1 VRGEPGTRV
10 AGDAEV
16 ARIAALANRCRL
28 VLLDMIYRA
37 GSGHAGS
44 SLSCVDI
51 ISVLKFDQLR
61 GPAGARSAGL
71 ARTDRDDRD
80 VFVLSKGHAA
90 PAWYAA
96 LIVGGDLPA
105 SEAGTLRAIDSRLQ
119 GHPDRT
125 RLDLVDVSS
134 GALGQGLSMALGRAR
149 GKRLKD
155 QDSVVYCLLGDGEC
169 QEGQVWEALLYAGAH
184 RVSNLVAIIDHNK
197 SQSDGELD
205 DVLPLRPLP
214 DKLAAFGWQ
223 VQEVNGHSHG
233 DLREAIRAARWDT
246 TRPSVIIAHTRKG
259 WLGRGRILLDG
270 SHSAVPSAADYA
282 QAVAF
287 LEAGAGAGAAAAA
300 EAGAGAAAGAAP

>member
-1 VRGEPGTRV
+1 VRGETGTQV
-10 AGDAEV
+10 ASDADLDQ
-16 ARIAALANRCRL
+16 IAALASRCRL

-51 ISVLKFDQLR
+51 ISVLKFGQMKS
-61 GPAGARSAGL
+61 PAGSL
-71 ARTDRDDRD
+71 SPDRD

-96 LIVGGDLPA
+96 LIVNGDLPA
-105 SEAGTLRAIDSRLQ
+105 SEAATLRAIDSRLQ

-134 GALGQGLSMALGRAR
+134 GALGQGLSVALGRAR
-149 GKRLKD
+149 GKWLKG
-155 QDSVVYCLLGDGEC
+155 QDRAVYCLLGDGEC

-184 RVSNLVAIIDHNK
+184 RVSNLVAIIDHNN

-205 DVLPLRPLP
+205 AILPLRPLP
-214 DKLAAFGWQ
+214 DKLSAFGWH

-233 DLREAIRAARWDT
+233 ELTEAVHAARWDT

-259 WLGRGRILLDG
+259 WLGGGRTLLGG
-270 SHSAVPSAADYA
+270 SHSGVPSAAEYE

-287 LEAGAGAGAAAAA
+287 LRM
-300 EAGAGAAAGAAP
+300 AP